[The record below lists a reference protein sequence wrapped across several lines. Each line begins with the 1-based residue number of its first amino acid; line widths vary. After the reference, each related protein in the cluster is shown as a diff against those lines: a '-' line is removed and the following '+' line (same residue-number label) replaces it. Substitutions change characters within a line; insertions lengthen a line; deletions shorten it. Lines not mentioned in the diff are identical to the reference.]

1 MRCRIASS
9 FGSAIGELPIPY
21 FSIKHPNILD
31 PAKSKLR
38 ASRRE
43 ETAPAGENLRR
54 LWPPLCLAEE
64 MGARLGASSLL

>member
-1 MRCRIASS
+1 MRRRIASS
-9 FGSAIGELPIPY
+9 FGSAIGELPFPY

-43 ETAPAGENLRR
+43 ETAPARENLCYLRA
-54 LWPPLCLAEE
+54 PIQVAKKVGKCL
-64 MGARLGASSLL
+64 G